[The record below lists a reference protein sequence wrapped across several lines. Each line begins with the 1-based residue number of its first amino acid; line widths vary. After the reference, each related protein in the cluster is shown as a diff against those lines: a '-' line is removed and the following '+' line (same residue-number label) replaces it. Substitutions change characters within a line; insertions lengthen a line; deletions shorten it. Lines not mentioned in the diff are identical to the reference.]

1 MIAADKPGNQK
12 HFLFSASVSKPS
24 ICLDGGYGRVPLTAL
39 VLFVPLFVLATT
51 EAAAQSAP
59 FCRAGQTPQFELGF
73 ATLKNAVGAAMGV
86 AVECEYPNNAN
97 GDTLQ
102 KHPLV

>member
-73 ATLKNAVGAAMGV
+73 ATQKTPLAQRWVWPWNASIPTTRTV
-86 AVECEYPNNAN
+86 
-97 GDTLQ
+97 TR
-102 KHPLV
+102 